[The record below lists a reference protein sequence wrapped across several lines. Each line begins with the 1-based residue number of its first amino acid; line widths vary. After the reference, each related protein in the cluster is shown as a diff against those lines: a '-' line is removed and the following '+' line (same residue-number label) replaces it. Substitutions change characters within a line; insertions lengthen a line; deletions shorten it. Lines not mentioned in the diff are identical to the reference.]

1 MRLRNRPSAALSL
14 LVFSAFAFAPLV
26 LAGCPNKDK
35 AQDQQGAPPP
45 PPPPAATAKAGAC
58 ATGGG
63 EIADPIT
70 APFFPRTVTGSGGAT
85 YCVDPQGDTRTYGEK
100 GKLTMDEVCTTAVDG
115 ECEVYKKFGLKRF
128 VAFRYVDGGGAGGSV
143 EVYLSQFADAN
154 GGYGMFTKRVIADG
168 DPADP
173 SAPKP
178 LAAGGAAAMGTGRGY
193 VWKGAYLAELQY
205 INENESPEQ
214 IAKTSEPV
222 LAAMAKEIGAKLPGT
237 SDKPASAKALP
248 EAGLVNA
255 NAIQFYPKE
264 PLGFTNVGAGAV
276 GFYKDGARRY
286 RLVAI
291 QRDDVEQAKD
301 AMKTIKSKAGALP
314 IAGLFDEAVHVV
326 VQPAPE
332 AAKAEYVI
340 VRKGSLIAA
349 AGDEDLLIKPGDSP
363 DKQAA
368 ARLTKDE
375 AIAKLKL
382 WLTSPPPPD
391 AGKK

>member
-1 MRLRNRPSAALSL
+1 MRLRAHLSSALVL
-14 LVFSAFAFAPLV
+14 LVLSVAAPVV
-26 LAGCPNKDK
+26 LTGCPNKDK
-35 AQDQQGAPPP
+35 GQDSQGTPPP
-45 PPPPAATAKAGAC
+45 PPPTAIAKAGAC

-63 EIADPIT
+63 EIADPLS
-70 APFFPRTVTGSGGAT
+70 ASFFPRTVAG
-85 YCVDPQGDTRTYGEK
+85 YCVDPQGDTRTYGDK
-100 GKLTMDEVCTTAVDG
+100 AKLTMDEVCTTAVDG

-143 EVYLSQFADAN
+143 EVYLSQFADTN

-178 LAAGGAAAMGTGRGY
+178 LAAGGGAAMGTGRGY
-193 VWKGAYLAELQY
+193 VWKGQYLAELQY

-214 IAKTSEPV
+214 IAKSSEPV
-222 LAAMAKEIGAKLPGT
+222 LAALAKEIGTKLPGNAE
-237 SDKPASAKALP
+237 KPASAKALP
-248 EAGLVNA
+248 EANLVNA
-255 NAIQFYPKE
+255 NAIQFYPKD

-301 AMKTIKSKAGALP
+301 AMKTIKSKPGGLP
-314 IAGLFDEAVHVV
+314 IANLFDDAVHVV
-326 VQPAPE
+326 VQPTPE
-332 AAKAEYVI
+332 AAKAEYVV
-340 VRKGSLIAA
+340 VRKGSLLAA
-349 AGDEDLLIKPGDSP
+349 AGDEDLLIKAGDSP
-363 DKQAA
+363 EKQAA

-375 AIAKLKL
+375 AIAKLKA
-382 WLTSPPPPD
+382 WLTSAAPPVD
-391 AGKK
+391 AGKR